1 MAKRNL
7 PRTVRGI
14 RDRIP
19 GDKGAR
25 LLGRIGQGQG
35 AVQVLN
41 LDDLLQRLNLAS
53 GGKISGGGVKA
64 KIGFGFFDSG
74 LYLDHELLGAAAFG
88 ETVSFPSANN
98 VASVTSQIEAAASA
112 VFTMV
117 STDGSGIDVAV
128 GTITF
133 AAHSKTGVVAFS
145 PSPFVL
151 ALGKPLRLFAPTVHD
166 ASLSDVTGLI
176 YGDKA

>member
-1 MAKRNL
+1 MTIKSLLNRG
-7 PRTVRGI
+7 VRGI
-14 RDRIP
+14 RDSIP
-19 GDKGAR
+19 GGYI
-25 LLGRIGQGQG
+25 LGRTDTGEGP
-35 AVQVLN
+35 VH
-41 LDDLLQRLNLAS
+41 LLQISALLDAAVARGQAR
-53 GGKISGGGVKA
+53 GGAKA

-117 STDGSGIDVAV
+117 STDGSGIDVVV

-145 PSPFVL
+145 PSHFVL

-176 YGDKA
+176 YGDKV